1 MTTAAAPRQMRL
13 VGWRPIAKG
22 SLRGFAVVELP
33 IGLKIHDIPVFIGTN
48 GPWASLPNKPQ
59 IDRDGR
65 QKVGANGKAAFS
77 PILEWRDKDLRD
89 RFSEAVVGLVRDAH
103 PDALEG
109 GAL

>member
-13 VGWRPIAKG
+13 VGWRPVAKG

-33 IGLKIHDIPVFIGTN
+33 IGLKIHDIPVFIGKN
-48 GPWASLPNKPQ
+48 GPWASLPSKPQ

-65 QKVGANGKAAFS
+65 QKVANGKAAFS
-77 PILEWRDKDLRD
+77 PVLEWQSRELSD
-89 RFSEAVVGLVRDAH
+89 RFSAAVVSLVRDAH
-103 PDALEG
+103 PGALEG